1 MIRKHENAVSI
12 KAGILAIAMHAV
24 LFVAM
29 VLSINWKAAH
39 APMQVTEVE
48 LWDKLPAK
56 SLSKPVLMPPVPEP
70 KPEVKEEP
78 KPELKPIIQE
88 NPKEE
93 TPKVDIELEKKKKE
107 LLQKEKALEEKQK
120 NDEMRKKILEEMRQ
134 DALRQEKTDAKK
146 QDDKLKKL
154 QQEML
159 SDDSGKDEKKA
170 STANPSLV
178 AEFQSKIAAKI
189 RGNVNKA
196 LCAGGD
202 VTLLFKI
209 DILPTGDL
217 LGNPKLAK
225 SSGNSTCDDAVERA
239 IMASQ
244 PLPLPTDAT
253 AKAQFRNLTLKFRPN
268 EE

>member
-29 VLSINWKAAH
+29 ILSINWKAAH

-56 SLSKPVLMPPVPEP
+56 SLPKPVIITPTPEP
-70 KPEVKEEP
+70 TPEVKEEP
-78 KPELKPIIQE
+78 KPEPKPIIQE
-88 NPKEE
+88 KPNEE
-93 TPKVDIELEKKKKE
+93 TPKVDIALEKKKE
-107 LLQKEKALEEKQK
+107 LQQKAIEEK
-120 NDEMRKKILEEMRQ
+120 RKKEEATKKLAEEMRL
-134 DALRQEKTDAKK
+134 DALRQEKADAKK

-159 SDDSGKDEKKA
+159 SDDSGRDEKKA

-196 LCAGGD
+196 LCGGGD
-202 VTLLFKI
+202 ITLLFKI

-217 LGNPKLAK
+217 SGNPKLSK

-244 PLPLPTDAT
+244 PLPLPTDTA